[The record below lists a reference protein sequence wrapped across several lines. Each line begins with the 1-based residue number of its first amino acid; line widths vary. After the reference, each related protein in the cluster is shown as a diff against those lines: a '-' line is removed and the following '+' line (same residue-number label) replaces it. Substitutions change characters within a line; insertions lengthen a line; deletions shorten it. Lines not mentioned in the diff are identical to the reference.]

1 MAFSTGSSLFV
12 CFTTLVLLSTQIN
25 ARESYFFG
33 KFHRESP
40 KDQNPNNVLPLE
52 TSEKTT
58 VEESFPSKKEQEQD
72 PTFVPE
78 SENGYGLYGHET
90 TYNNNNKE
98 EFNNNNN
105 KYDEKFNGET
115 FSTPSL
121 SETEESYNNYEE
133 NYPKKTESYDNNRYN
148 NEEFNNKY
156 DENFK
161 EEFNNNKYDEN
172 VKEEF
177 NNNKYDENVKEEFN
191 NNKYD
196 ENFKEEFNNNK
207 YDENVKEESFSENNE
222 DKRGIYNSNAYGT
235 EQERETPYKGYS
247 HNLERQGMS
256 DTRFMEKGNYYYD
269 LYNDRNHGHF
279 YRKPHQKSP
288 AGYYSSQ
295 ETGNNYDQS
304 YNNYNNEEEKSF
316 KDQYNSKWEKN
327 MMNKQPEE
335 FVEEQGDQFKP

>member
-1 MAFSTGSSLFV
+1 MAFSTRSSLFV

-58 VEESFPSKKEQEQD
+58 VEESFPNKKEQEHD

-98 EFNNNNN
+98 EFNNNNNN

-133 NYPKKTESYDNNRYN
+133 NYPKKSNNRYN
-148 NEEFNNKY
+148 N
-156 DENFK
+156 
-161 EEFNNNKYDEN
+161 
-172 VKEEF
+172 
-177 NNNKYDENVKEEFN
+177 EEFN

-196 ENFKEEFNNNK
+196 ENFKEE
-207 YDENVKEESFSENNE
+207 SFSENNE
-222 DKRGIYNSNAYGT
+222 DNKRGIYNSNAYGT
-235 EQERETPYKGYS
+235 ELERETPYKGYS

-288 AGYYSSQ
+288 AGYYSTQATENS
-295 ETGNNYDQS
+295 YDQS

-316 KDQYNSKWEKN
+316 KDQYHSEWE
-327 MMNKQPEE
+327 NKQPGE
-335 FVEEQGDQFKP
+335 FVEEQEDQFKP

>member
-52 TSEKTT
+52 TSD
-58 VEESFPSKKEQEQD
+58 KKEQEQD

-78 SENGYGLYGHET
+78 SENGYGLYGHEN

-172 VKEEF
+172 
-177 NNNKYDENVKEEFN
+177 
-191 NNKYD
+191 
-196 ENFKEEFNNNK
+196 
-207 YDENVKEESFSENNE
+207 NNE
-222 DKRGIYNSNAYGT
+222 NKRGIYNSNAYGT
-235 EQERETPYKGYS
+235 ELERETPYKGYS

-279 YRKPHQKSP
+279 YH
-288 AGYYSSQ
+288 
-295 ETGNNYDQS
+295 
-304 YNNYNNEEEKSF
+304 NNYNNEEEKSF

>member
-1 MAFSTGSSLFV
+1 MAFSTRSSLFL
-12 CFTTLVLLSTQIN
+12 CFTALVLLSTQIN
-25 ARESYFFG
+25 ARESFFFG

-58 VEESFPSKKEQEQD
+58 VEASFPNKKEQEQET
-72 PTFVPE
+72 TFVPE

-121 SETEESYNNYEE
+121 SETEETYNNYEE

-148 NEEFNNKY
+148 NEEFNN
-156 DENFK
+156 
-161 EEFNNNKYDEN
+161 NKYDEN

-177 NNNKYDENVKEEFN
+177 NNNKY
-191 NNKYD
+191 
-196 ENFKEEFNNNK
+196 
-207 YDENVKEESFSENNE
+207 ESFSENNE

-235 EQERETPYKGYS
+235 ELESETPYKGYS
-247 HNLERQGMS
+247 HNAERQGMS

-295 ETGNNYDQS
+295 ATESNYDQS
-304 YNNYNNEEEKSF
+304 YSYGNNNNYNNEEEKSF
-316 KDQYNSKWEKN
+316 KDPYNSKWEKN